1 MIFTLVLWII
11 GAIVHLSGP
20 GNKVNRWC
28 SVCFFVTSVGTL
40 KEFLMD
46 WAMPQL
52 TEYFP
57 LITTDLCMS
66 VNSCLTAVLYLGTP
80 FCFITMAMYFGRV
93 DENKPGVFRGVQ
105 VFTAAVILCL
115 LLLFSP
121 LKFKEY
127 QMTSPAF
134 WYCMSAYN
142 LGYALVGTGIIIK
155 GIQKEGR
162 ESVRRWKKLLVEIMI
177 PPYYWWLGTIFVVH
191 SLRMWEYMKAWK
203 ANLYLLLALLL
214 YYLYIALR
222 EGLMGIRFSVVM
234 HPWDSDIQAVDKSTQ
249 YINHMIKNQ
258 AVKIDWCVD
267 ILRGKSDTG
276 QQKELDI
283 IERASRQLQDFTRRT
298 TDFLNT
304 AVNESENVQVSV
316 LMRNA
321 AEEFQTVWKDID
333 IKTECRPDVMLFC
346 DIVNMK
352 EVLHNLLE
360 NGKDAMDGRGEIEI
374 TGGFERFRR
383 VYCIKVT
390 DTGRGLDGKI
400 KKEVFSPYFT
410 TKKKGIHY
418 GLGLAFCQSIMRAH
432 GGKIRLNSTV
442 GKGTEVS
449 LYFPGRRVRKLL

>member
-1 MIFTLVLWII
+1 
-11 GAIVHLSGP
+11 
-20 GNKVNRWC
+20 
-28 SVCFFVTSVGTL
+28 
-40 KEFLMD
+40 
-46 WAMPQL
+46 
-52 TEYFP
+52 
-57 LITTDLCMS
+57 
-66 VNSCLTAVLYLGTP
+66 
-80 FCFITMAMYFGRV
+80 
-93 DENKPGVFRGVQ
+93 
-105 VFTAAVILCL
+105 
-115 LLLFSP
+115 
-121 LKFKEY
+121 
-127 QMTSPAF
+127 
-134 WYCMSAYN
+134 
-142 LGYALVGTGIIIK
+142 
-155 GIQKEGR
+155 
-162 ESVRRWKKLLVEIMI
+162 
-177 PPYYWWLGTIFVVH
+177 
-191 SLRMWEYMKAWK
+191 
-203 ANLYLLLALLL
+203 
-214 YYLYIALR
+214 
-222 EGLMGIRFSVVM
+222 MGIRFSVVM

-283 IERASRQLQDFTRRT
+283 IERASRQLQDFARRT

-374 TGGFERFRR
+374 TGGFERFPR